1 MTVVVGY
8 VTRPEGRA
16 ALEVALDEVRRTGER
31 LVVVTVA
38 GSPGAPLEPDLEDL
52 RRRLA
57 AEPFPHELRR
67 GRGDRGPADAL
78 LDAATSCRARLL
90 VIGLRAR
97 PVLGRLLP
105 GSTAQQLVLESPCDV
120 LTVRSPGR

>member
-16 ALEVALDEVRRTGER
+16 ALEVAMDEARRTGER
-31 LVVVTVA
+31 LVVVSVA
-38 GSPGAPLEPDLEDL
+38 GRPGAPNGADLDAL
-52 RRRLA
+52 DRRLS
-57 AEPFPHELRR
+57 AEPFPHEVRR
-67 GRGDRGPADAL
+67 GRGERVPADAL
-78 LDAATSCRARLL
+78 LEAVTGCRARLL
-90 VIGLRAR
+90 VIGMRAR

-120 LTVRSPGR
+120 LAVRAPAH